1 MHQGRL
7 TSTAGDRSRADSR
20 KRSLLKLA
28 GMPKDVV
35 GVHALQGFADAWDV
49 GRVSNRRND
58 RDASDRLRH
67 DDLQYRAAVFRVC
80 VVPDPDFLGDDPAE
94 GVITDDLASSR
105 DPGVAARR
113 EGPFIL
119 VVDRIVDNRRTEG
132 GGLDERPRRLS
143 R

>member
-1 MHQGRL
+1 
-7 TSTAGDRSRADSR
+7 
-20 KRSLLKLA
+20 
-28 GMPKDVV
+28 
-35 GVHALQGFADAWDV
+35 
-49 GRVSNRRND
+49 
-58 RDASDRLRH
+58 
-67 DDLQYRAAVFRVC
+67 
-80 VVPDPDFLGDDPAE
+80 VPDPDFLGDDPAE